1 MNQVADNPYVAPEA
15 ELEVQHEA
23 GDLSVFPRFTTW
35 AVFGLTIITLGIYA
49 VYWMY
54 SRTRHLNSITEDRI
68 SNGFVG
74 AAVGVYIASGVSS
87 IMMGLTDASALSGTM
102 VLIDGL
108 LGLASWILM
117 LVWAFKF
124 RNRLNRVTDSRGKPT
139 WAGPILT
146 FFFSVFY
153 LSYKVNQHLDIR
165 ASR

>member
-15 ELEVQHEA
+15 ELELQHDT

-49 VYWMY
+49 MYWLY
-54 SRTRHLNSITEDRI
+54 NRTRKLNSICDDRI
-68 SNGFVG
+68 ANGFV
-74 AAVGVYIASGVSS
+74 AAAIGVYVASGVSS
-87 IMMGLTDASALSGTM
+87 IVVSVADPYSTSGSLM
-102 VLIDGL
+102 LIDSL
-108 LGLASWILM
+108 LGIASYILT
-117 LVWAFKF
+117 LVWVYKF
-124 RNRLNRVTDSRGKPT
+124 RNRLNRITNSQGKPT